1 MLSVLSFYATFRHP
15 ILEASA
21 LTADMC
27 KYNICFS
34 NLLAYFKFVR
44 KYPCRATGYA
54 NGYDFCANT
63 LAYAIAKS
71 GKGFVQHAYFLT
83 NPNML
88 MNGQS
93 ICPVVIFT
101 HVCHVSY
108 ILK

>member
-44 KYPCRATGYA
+44 KYPCCATGYA

-71 GKGFVQHAYFLT
+71 GNGFVQHAYFLT
-83 NPNML
+83 ISKYANKLPK
-88 MNGQS
+88 
-93 ICPVVIFT
+93 P
-101 HVCHVSY
+101 Y
-108 ILK
+108 IPCLYSHMPCVLNC